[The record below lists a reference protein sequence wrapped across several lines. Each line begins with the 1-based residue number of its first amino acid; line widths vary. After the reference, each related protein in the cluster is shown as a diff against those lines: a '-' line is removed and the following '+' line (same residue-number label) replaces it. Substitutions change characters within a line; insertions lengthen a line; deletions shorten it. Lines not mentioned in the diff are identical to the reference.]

1 MVQNPTTVPHTIMK
15 APGTS
20 PILLQ
25 ALGVVI
31 I

>member
-1 MVQNPTTVPHTIMK
+1 MVMKPMMAPQNIMT